1 MTKFSIVVCKII
13 AAIIFLKTFC
23 RVFGKVSEI
32 VDVLLFAVDV
42 NIRVKL

>member
-1 MTKFSIVVCKII
+1 MTKFSLVVCKII
-13 AAIIFLKTFC
+13 VAIFLRTFC